1 MCLYI
6 KYVTQCKITEV
17 YHDLLVLYQDH
28 LPWMHQ
34 DLKIV
39 GTCSHSKLK
48 FFWRKEVVFLVWKL
62 CPGENYFYT
71 IFLSHAL
78 AKTRLR
84 SVHESIYIMELQCTF
99 PMVLNVMLFIL
110 HQGLVFF
117 FFNHYPYWHDVTVWS
132 ITYNTLLHVI
142 FSLVLLIKFF
152 IATHHFKHIVQLS
165 NDWFLKPFYI

>member
-48 FFWRKEVVFLVWKL
+48 FFWRKKVVFLVWKL

-78 AKTRLR
+78 AKTRLT

-99 PMVLNVMLFIL
+99 PMVLSVVLFIL
-110 HQGLVFF
+110 QQCLVFF
-117 FFNHYPYWHDVTVWS
+117 FFLT
-132 ITYNTLLHVI
+132 ITHIDMMLQCDLLHTILYSMWYFLFCFINKI
-142 FSLVLLIKFF
+142 FYCNPSF
-152 IATHHFKHIVQLS
+152 
-165 NDWFLKPFYI
+165 